1 VAQLLRV
8 SILGIAPG
16 GEEWSVNPVFRI
28 SGAGDIISS
37 AEGAQIVTGING
49 VTVPTGLRAL
59 MASSSSVSGVRVEA
73 RFLNG
78 NLEGVFE
85 GLRGSA
91 VPGTG
96 AAPHPPQCAMVFS
109 LRTQT
114 PGPSG
119 RGRMYWPATGVAMSS
134 STLRGDSA
142 VVGAALTA
150 FKTYMAAIETAIETV
165 LAVPVSLDVWS
176 RKNASSAT
184 VDRLQIG
191 DVVDTQRRRRDT
203 LPEAYQEVSYP

>member
-1 VAQLLRV
+1 MAQLLRI

-28 SGAGDIISS
+28 SGAGDIIAS
-37 AEGAQIVTGING
+37 AEGAQIVTGINAL
-49 VTVPTGLRAL
+49 TVPTTLRAL
-59 MASSSSVSGVRVEA
+59 MASSSSVAGVRVEA

-91 VPGTG
+91 VAGTG
-96 AAPHPPQCAMVFS
+96 AAPHPPQCATVFS

-114 PGPSG
+114 PGASG
-119 RGRMYWPATGVAMSS
+119 RGRVYWPATGIAMSA

-142 VVGAALTA
+142 VLGGALTG
-150 FKTYMAAIETAIETV
+150 FKTYMASIETAIETV
-165 LAVPVSLDVWS
+165 LAVPVSLDIWS
-176 RKNASSAT
+176 RKNASSAP
-184 VDRLQIG
+184 VDRIQVG

-203 LPEAYQEVSYP
+203 LPEAYQEATYP